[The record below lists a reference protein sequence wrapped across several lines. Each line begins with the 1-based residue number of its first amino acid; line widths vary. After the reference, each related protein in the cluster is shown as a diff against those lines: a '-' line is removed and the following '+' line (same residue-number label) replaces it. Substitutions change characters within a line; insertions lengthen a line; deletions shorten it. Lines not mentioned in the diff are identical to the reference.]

1 MDADART
8 RDLRD
13 AAGAL
18 RPSVHTVVVTGDQ
31 LHEAQQQVRA
41 ADGQHGLRRP
51 PGQAAAVVPLAR
63 RLLVPRH
70 LEHESIHW
78 VTPASRSAVHLS
90 FGAELRSTRAPAPS
104 SISEQA
110 CREKVAATSRGPIA
124 AASPYMQVRSENRWP
139 TAAAASCSLRARR
152 RRSTHPS
159 RVSHSTSG
167 QIDETRRRN
176 SARVQPTADRD
187 GRPSPSFSSSHALA
201 RPRAGFCVHRASLL
215 GYRISALLLRHRFQ
229 ALEFRFRSQFL
240 ACGQIWVQ
248 PALL

>member
-1 MDADART
+1 MEYR
-8 RDLRD
+8 
-13 AAGAL
+13 AGFL
-18 RPSVHTVVVTGDQ
+18 PER
-31 LHEAQQQVRA
+31 AQ
-41 ADGQHGLRRP
+41 
-51 PGQAAAVVPLAR
+51 
-63 RLLVPRH
+63 
-70 LEHESIHW
+70 
-78 VTPASRSAVHLS
+78 SRSRHI
-90 FGAELRSTRAPAPS
+90 TK
-104 SISEQA
+104 
-110 CREKVAATSRGPIA
+110 KVAATSQAPIA
-124 AASPYMQVRSENRWP
+124 AASPYMQVKSENRWP
-139 TAAAASCSLRARR
+139 TAAAASSSLRARR

-159 RVSHSTSG
+159 RASHSTSV